1 MRYEFI
7 ANYIQTTFY
16 NIFLLFVFEYSRNLE
31 NFFSKKAGNS
41 YLKSEDRQRIKTDDR
56 SSEYLAKRDI

>member
-16 NIFLLFVFEYSRNLE
+16 NIFLLFVFEKFRE
-31 NFFSKKAGNS
+31 FFSKKAENS
-41 YLKSEDRQRIKTDDR
+41 YLKSEDRQQIKADDR